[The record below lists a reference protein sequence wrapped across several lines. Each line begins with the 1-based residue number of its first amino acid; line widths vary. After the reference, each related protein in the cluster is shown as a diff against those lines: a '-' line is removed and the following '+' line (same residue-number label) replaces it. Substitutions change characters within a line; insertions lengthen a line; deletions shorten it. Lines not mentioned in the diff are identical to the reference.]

1 MKTTDRLAILLPA
14 YNEELTIRDTILD
27 FYRKFPKALIV
38 VINNNSKDKTESI
51 AAATFKEFK
60 VNGKIINETRQGKAF
75 AVRTAFHEIEADIYV
90 MSDADCTYQASDLNH
105 LIDSLVNESAD
116 MIVGDRHHNG
126 AYKNENKRK
135 FHYLGNMLV
144 KWFINTLFQSK
155 LNDIMSGYRVFN
167 RKFVKT
173 YPILCK
179 GFELETEMTLH
190 ALDKGFKVKEER
202 IVYKDRPTG
211 SFSKLNTF
219 KDGIKVLKTIIW
231 IFKFYKPFHFFGYL
245 SLSLFF
251 AGLFSAY
258 PVFKDYYLEK
268 YIYHIPLAILAT
280 GLMITSLISLSIG
293 LILDTSSRFHKF
305 DFELYLL
312 NYKDDKGDGRK

>member
-1 MKTTDRLAILLPA
+1 MDKIAVILPA
-14 YNEELTIRDTILD
+14 YNEELTIKDTILD
-27 FYRKFPKALIV
+27 FAKKFTSAQIV
-38 VINNNSKDKTESI
+38 VINNNSSDRTEEI
-51 AAATFKEFK
+51 TRKTFKEFK
-60 VNGKIINETRQGKAF
+60 INGTLINEKRQGKAF

-90 MSDADCTYQASDLNH
+90 MSDADCTYQASDLPN
-105 LIDSLVNESAD
+105 LIKALSENSAD
-116 MIVGDRHHNG
+116 MIVGDRHHSG

-135 FHYLGNMLV
+135 FHYFGNMLV

-155 LNDIMSGYRVFN
+155 LNDIMSGYRVFT
-167 RKFVKT
+167 RRFVKT

-190 ALDKGFKVKEER
+190 ALDKGFKVIEEK
-202 IVYKDRPTG
+202 IVYKDRPEG
-211 SFSKLNTF
+211 SFSKLSTF
-219 KDGIKVLKTIIW
+219 KDGIKVIKTIIW

-245 SLSLFF
+245 SALLFF
-251 AGLFSAY
+251 SGLLSAY
-258 PVFKDYYLEK
+258 PVFEDYYREK
-268 YIYHIPLAILAT
+268 YIYHVPLAILST

-312 NYKDDKGDGRK
+312 NYKDKKPSERK